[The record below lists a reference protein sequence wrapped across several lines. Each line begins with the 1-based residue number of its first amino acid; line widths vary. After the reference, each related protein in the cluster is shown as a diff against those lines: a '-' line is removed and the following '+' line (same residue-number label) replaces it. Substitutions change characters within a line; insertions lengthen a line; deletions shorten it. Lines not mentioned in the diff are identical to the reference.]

1 MIQSEQLENLSNL
14 FVLLSRIPK
23 TLEPVVKEFKDK
35 VINDG
40 NHYNIVQTIVVHC
53 VLGLACIKAVIS
65 SKVSMIHSGS
75 SQSLLLLFYSNQLK

>member
-40 NHYNIVQTIVVHC
+40 NHYNIVQTIVHC

-65 SKVSMIHSGS
+65 SKVSLIHSGS